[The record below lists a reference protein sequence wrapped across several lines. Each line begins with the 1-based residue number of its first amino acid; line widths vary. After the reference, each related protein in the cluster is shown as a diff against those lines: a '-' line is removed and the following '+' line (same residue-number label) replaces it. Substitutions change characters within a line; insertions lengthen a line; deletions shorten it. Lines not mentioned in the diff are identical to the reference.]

1 MPQAGE
7 PQHVA
12 DHLVQING
20 IYSFSMTLI
29 GYARVST
36 VDQETNL
43 QLDAFG
49 AAGVSVVF
57 QDKASG
63 VGKRPELQR
72 ALRSLKPG
80 DTLVVWKI
88 DRLARSL
95 SDLLSLLSQIEASG
109 ALFRSLTEPIDTSSA
124 MGTFVL
130 QILGAVAQLER
141 SIIIQRTTAGIR
153 AARDRG
159 VRWGRPPMLP
169 MHERSEVLRL
179 VDRGIPISDVARAYD
194 ISRPLVYKMLH
205 DRNKKPT

>member
-1 MPQAGE
+1 M
-7 PQHVA
+7 
-12 DHLVQING
+12 
-20 IYSFSMTLI
+20 LI

-36 VDQETNL
+36 IDQHTSL

-49 AAGVSVVF
+49 AAGVHTVY

-63 VGKRPELQR
+63 VGKRPQLQR

-95 SDLLSLLSQIEASG
+95 SDLLSLLVQVEARG
-109 ALFRSLTEPIDTSSA
+109 ARFRSLTEPIDTSSS

-141 SIIIQRTTAGIR
+141 SIIRERVMAGQ
-153 AARDRG
+153 AAAMARG
-159 VRWGRPPMLP
+159 KRWGPPRTLSP
-169 MHERSEVLRL
+169 RVESSLVRAYLAGGHTYSSLSRKFKVSPGVARCAVLRV
-179 VDRGIPISDVARAYD
+179 VDPLAYYTP
-194 ISRPLVYKMLH
+194 R
-205 DRNKKPT
+205 R

>member
-1 MPQAGE
+1 MA
-7 PQHVA
+7 
-12 DHLVQING
+12 
-20 IYSFSMTLI
+20 LI

-49 AAGVSVVF
+49 AAGVSVVY

-63 VGKRPELQR
+63 VGQRPQLQSALR
-72 ALRSLKPG
+72 ALRPG
-80 DTLVVWKI
+80 DTLVVWRI

-95 SDLLSLLSQIEASG
+95 SDLLSLLGQIEASG
-109 ALFRSLTEPIDTSSA
+109 AAFRSLTEPIDTGSA
-124 MGTFVL
+124 MGLFVL

-153 AARDRG
+153 SARDRG
-159 VRWGRPPMLP
+159 VRWGRPPMLSA
-169 MHERSEVLRL
+169 HDRREVLHL
-179 VDRGIPISDVARAYD
+179 VDHGVPISDVARVYG